1 MKSKRLRAKEE
12 DSGEYVKADGTM
24 PGLSVLSSW
33 VGWFSLLSYFQAS
46 GPSFSAGV
54 G

>member
-33 VGWFSLLSYFQAS
+33 VGSLFSLIFRPPDP
-46 GPSFSAGV
+46 PSLQG
-54 G
+54 